1 MKSLSCGLLLSMFLA
16 SGAGAAPPLSS
27 GPRLALAPC
36 RLPGLER
43 EARCGTYEVF
53 EDRTAR
59 SGRKIGLRVV
69 VIPAGPAGQHPAAAD
84 PVVYFEGGPG
94 GSAVDSGP
102 GLLEEFPAALRDRD
116 LVLVDARGTG
126 GSSPLLCPAQQGLR
140 QIEEALDTFMSP
152 AAARRCREALSRGHD
167 LTQYT
172 TDAIVDDVD
181 EVRDAL
187 GYGKVNLLGAS
198 YGTRAALVY
207 LRRHPEAVRSAL
219 LISVVPQDARVPR
232 LLAPHT
238 QAAFERMAADCTAEP
253 ACRQAFPDPK
263 ADLKAVLD
271 RLAASPAEVTVDD
284 EEGRERTM
292 RLSRD
297 GAAQTVRYLLYSPAR
312 AREVPAVL
320 RRAAA
325 GDLQPL
331 AQRAHDLATFFLA
344 SPPDGLYLSVTCA
357 EDVAFV
363 DPEEARRQAAGTF
376 MGDFRLLQQ
385 IAACAEWPAA
395 RLPSGFLD
403 PVRSTAPV
411 LILAGEN
418 DPATPLAWAEQVA
431 ASLAGSRILV
441 IPGGAHSFTGLEGIE
456 CTDRVAADFL
466 ARGGAEGAEKVDL
479 ESCRR
484 AIRRAPFLLTL
495 DDRKP

>member
-1 MKSLSCGLLLSMFLA
+1 MKSLACGLLLSLSLA
-16 SGAGAAPPLSS
+16 GGAHCAPAPA
-27 GPRLALAPC
+27 PRLALAPC

-53 EDRTAR
+53 EDRASR

-69 VIPAGPAGQHPAAAD
+69 VIPAGQRPAAAD

-102 GLLEEFPAALRDRD
+102 GLLEEFPAALRHRD

-126 GSSPLLCPAQQGLR
+126 GSSPLICPAQQGVQR
-140 QIEEALDTFMSP
+140 IEEALDTFMSP
-152 AAARRCREALSRGHD
+152 AAAARCREALSRDHD
-167 LTQYT
+167 LTRYT

-181 EVRDAL
+181 EVRAAL

-232 LLAPHT
+232 LLAPHS
-238 QAAFERMAADCTAEP
+238 QAAFERMARDCAAEP
-253 ACRQAFPDPK
+253 ACHKAFPNPG
-263 ADLKAVLD
+263 ADLRTVLD
-271 RLAASPAEVTVDD
+271 RLAASPAEVRVLD

-297 GAAQTVRYLLYSPAR
+297 GAAQTVRYLLYSPAG
-312 AREVPAVL
+312 ASEVPVIL

-325 GDLQPL
+325 ADLHPL
-331 AQRAHDLATFFLA
+331 AQRAYDLASFFLA
-344 SPPDGLYLSVTCA
+344 APPDGLYLSVTCA

-363 DPEEARRQAAGTF
+363 DPEEARRLAAGTF
-376 MGDFRLLQQ
+376 IGDFRVRQQ

-403 PVRSTAPV
+403 PVRSAAPV
-411 LILAGEN
+411 LIFAGEN
-418 DPATPLAWAEQVA
+418 DPTTPLSWAEQVA
-431 ASLAGSRILV
+431 AALPGSRTLV
-441 IPGGAHSFTGLEGIE
+441 VPGGAHSFAGLKGIE

-479 ESCRR
+479 ESCRK
-484 AIRRAPFLLTL
+484 AIRRAPFLLAL
-495 DDRKP
+495 DDPKP

>member
-1 MKSLSCGLLLSMFLA
+1 MRILALGLLLSAFLPAVA
-16 SGAGAAPPLSS
+16 SSASPV
-27 GPRLALAPC
+27 PRLALTPC

-53 EDRTAR
+53 EDRTSR

-69 VIPAGPAGQHPAAAD
+69 VIPAGKRPVAPD

-102 GLLEEFPAALRDRD
+102 GLLEEFPAALRHRD

-126 GSSPLLCPAQQGLR
+126 GSSPLLCPVQQGLR

-152 AAARRCREALSRGHD
+152 AAAGRCRDALSRDHD

-172 TDAIVDDVD
+172 TDAIVDDVE
-181 EVRDAL
+181 EVRAAL

-238 QAAFERMAADCTAEP
+238 QAAFERLAAACAAEP
-253 ACRQAFPDPK
+253 ACDRAFPDPG
-263 ADLKAVLD
+263 ADLRAVLD
-271 RLAASPAEVTVDD
+271 RLAASPAQVTVRD

-344 SPPDGLYLSVTCA
+344 SPPDGVYLSVTCA

-363 DPEEARRQAAGTF
+363 DREEARRLAAGTF
-376 MGDFRLLQQ
+376 MGDFRLRQQ

-395 RLPSGFLD
+395 RLPATFLE
-403 PVRSTAPV
+403 PIRSTAPV

-418 DPATPLAWAEQVA
+418 DPTTPLVWAEQVA
-431 ASLAGSRILV
+431 RTLPGSRILV
-441 IPGGAHSFTGLEGIE
+441 VPGGAHSFAGLKGID
-456 CTDRVAADFL
+456 CMDGVAADFL
-466 ARGGAEGAEKVDL
+466 TRGSADKVDL
-479 ESCRR
+479 ESCRQ
-484 AIRRAPFLLTL
+484 AIRRPPFLLTL
-495 DDRKP
+495 DAPKP